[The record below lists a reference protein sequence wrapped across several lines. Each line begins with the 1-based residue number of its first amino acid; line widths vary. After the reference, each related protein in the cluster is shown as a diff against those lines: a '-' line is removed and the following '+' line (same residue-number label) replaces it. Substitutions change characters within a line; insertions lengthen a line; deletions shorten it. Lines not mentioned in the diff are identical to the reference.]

1 MSLTRDSISA
11 RIGPFRKTKGFARD
25 GPRFSDVEEPAQ
37 PGLRLQAQRGVAIYD
52 KQANERRESIEAMK
66 IYLAGPLF
74 STAERDF
81 NARLAQLLRDLGHEI
96 WLPQESEQA
105 TMTPAQIFNE
115 DVAGIDWAEVVVA
128 NMDGPDPDSGTC
140 WECGYAYRKKPIVVF
155 RTDFRVGYEFRP
167 DPPAENDEQAPYNL
181 MLTESATIRLD
192 LASSSIA
199 EVASRINE
207 ALATLSVAGSSRAQK
222 A

>member
-1 MSLTRDSISA
+1 M
-11 RIGPFRKTKGFARD
+11 
-25 GPRFSDVEEPAQ
+25 PRRPRNH
-37 PGLRLQAQRGVAIYD
+37 PYLPLQAARGVAVCGKHGD
-52 KQANERRESIEAMK
+52 RRREAIEAIK

-105 TMTPAQIFNE
+105 TMTPAQIFSE

-167 DPPAENDEQAPYNL
+167 DPPLQNDEQAPYNL

-199 EVASRINE
+199 AVASRINE
-207 ALATLSVAGSSRAQK
+207 ALATLSVAGSGGPRTP
-222 A
+222 